1 MMQQIILYFSTNGV
15 VNSIKTSI

>member
-1 MMQQIILYFSTNGV
+1 MQQIILYFSTNGV